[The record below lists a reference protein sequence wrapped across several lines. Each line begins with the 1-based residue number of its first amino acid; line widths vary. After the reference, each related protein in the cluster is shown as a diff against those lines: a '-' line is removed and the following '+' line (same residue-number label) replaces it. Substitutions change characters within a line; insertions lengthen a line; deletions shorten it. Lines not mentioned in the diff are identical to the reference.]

1 MDSIIEQIFMHH
13 QDILIRTLRNL
24 RSAPPKILFVISC
37 ILFLAC
43 IPVRWNLFVLHC
55 GRILWQDPPA
65 VGGRRIL

>member
-1 MDSIIEQIFMHH
+1 MDSIIEQIFISH

-43 IPVRWNLFVLHC
+43 IPVRWNLFALH
-55 GRILWQDPPA
+55 
-65 VGGRRIL
+65 